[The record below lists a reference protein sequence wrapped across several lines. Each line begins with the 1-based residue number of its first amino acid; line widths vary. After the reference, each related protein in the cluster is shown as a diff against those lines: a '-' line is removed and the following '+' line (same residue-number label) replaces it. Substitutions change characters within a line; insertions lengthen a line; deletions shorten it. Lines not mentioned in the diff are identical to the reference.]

1 MNRQQCSIFMEA
13 EVAIIIAG
21 IVIIIILM
29 FVNLIILNGKKD
41 ALPPP
46 TALEIGQALKFPT
59 TAEIVASLNIPTT
72 EDMRTALGAS
82 FTGEGGFSER
92 IGAFTTLS
100 SEMTEATK
108 KFNQMVATKSKRAAW
123 GEWHLDEELREAFPN
138 VKIRS
143 EVKELGN
150 LKPDAHLRTPD
161 GKILIVDSKFVYD
174 TYDKIQNT
182 PATQIEG
189 LRKLQTRFREDV
201 KGHVDKIKTDYVQP
215 GKGTHE
221 VAYMY
226 IPSMAVYEYLVEH
239 ESGTVRWAAS
249 QGVVICSPVNL
260 MANMHMMEIVRM
272 AQNMTSLHNE
282 ILDAHLRIKKS
293 FGEFDDEYKK
303 LSDHLRK
310 AVNKR
315 DEVSALKEA
324 LGSEIDGLSLIDKSI
339 SEEAD

>member
-1 MNRQQCSIFMEA
+1 MAM
-13 EVAIIIAG
+13 VLVG

-29 FVNLIILNGKKD
+29 FANMMILRDRKD
-41 ALPPP
+41 PP
-46 TALEIGQALKFPT
+46 TAIDIGQALTFPT
-59 TAEIVASLNIPTT
+59 TDDIVTALKIPSTL
-72 EDMRTALGAS
+72 EMQQALGAS

-92 IGAFTTLS
+92 IGAFTELS
-100 SEMTEATK
+100 RDMTEATR
-108 KFNQMVATKSKRAAW
+108 KFNQMVATKSRRAAW
-123 GEWHLDEELREAFPN
+123 GEWHLDEELKEAFPD

-174 TYDKIQNT
+174 TYDKIQDT
-182 PATQIEG
+182 PVSQVETVK
-189 LRKLQTRFREDV
+189 KLQTTFRSDV
-201 KGHVDKIKTDYVQP
+201 VKHVEKITLDYVQP

-226 IPSMAVYEYLVEH
+226 IPSMGVYEYLVEH
-239 ESGTVRWAAS
+239 ESATVRWAAS

-282 ILDAHLRIKKS
+282 ILDAHLRIKKT
-293 FGEFDDEYKK
+293 FDEFDDGYKK
-303 LSDHLRK
+303 LSNHLK
-310 AVNKR
+310 NAVGKR
-315 DEVSALKEA
+315 DEVTALKEK
-324 LGSEIDGLSLIDKSI
+324 LSSEIEHLSSIDKSI
-339 SEEAD
+339 GEDTE

>member
-1 MNRQQCSIFMEA
+1 MDPYTTIL
-13 EVAIIIAG
+13 IG
-21 IVIIIILM
+21 IGIIILLM
-29 FVNLIILNGKKD
+29 IYNLFVMQGQDDPPI
-41 ALPPP
+41 PP
-46 TALEIGQALKFPT
+46 TPGEIVQAMTIPT
-59 TAEIVASLNIPTT
+59 TTDISTALNIPTT
-72 EDMRTALGAS
+72 ADMTAALGAS
-82 FTGEGGFSER
+82 FSGEGGFSER

-100 SEMTEATK
+100 LEMTEATK
-108 KFNQMVATKSKRAAW
+108 KFNQIVATKSKRAKW
-123 GEWHLDEELREAFPN
+123 GEWHLDEELKDAFPD

-189 LRKLQTRFREDV
+189 VKKLQTRFRDDV
-201 KGHVDKIKTDYVQP
+201 KDHVDKIKTDYVQP

-226 IPSMAVYEYLVEH
+226 IPSMAVYEYLIEH

-315 DEVSALKEA
+315 DEVTALKEK
-324 LGSEIDGLSLIDKSI
+324 LSSEIDGLSSIDKSI
-339 SEEAD
+339 GEDSD